1 MRTRSEQL
9 REKHRRILA
18 WSLGG
23 AVAIH
28 LAVFL
33 LVPEFQVEPLGGSDT
48 VLDTT
53 GVASG
58 ANATVELLF
67 GPPAVRQTDGSHWT
81 APPDR
86 VLSAEREARLEANCL
101 AVGREGRLP
110 LRIVV
115 HLRVRPSGRVD
126 VRGLSDG
133 EGDPCGARI
142 IQEAAGALWY
152 RWLPDERF
160 PAPVEV
166 VQPVTLIT
174 ARMGVGG

>member
-67 GPPAVRQTDGSHWT
+67 GPPSVRQTDGSHWT

-86 VLSAEREARLEANCL
+86 VLSAERDVRLEADCL
-101 AVGREGRLP
+101 AFPREGRLP
-110 LRIVV
+110 LRGVA
-115 HLRVRPSGRVD
+115 HLRVRPSGRVGLQ
-126 VRGLSDG
+126 GLSTST
-133 EGDPCGARI
+133 GDTCGDRI
-142 IQEAAGALWY
+142 IKEAADALWY

-166 VQPVTLIT
+166 VQPVTLIRT
-174 ARMGVGG
+174 WRAF

>member
-1 MRTRSEQL
+1 MTTRSEQL

-18 WSLGG
+18 WSLLG

-33 LVPEFQVEPLGGSDT
+33 LMPQFRAEPLGGSET

-58 ANATVELLF
+58 ANATVEVLF
-67 GPPAVRQTDGSHWT
+67 GPPSVRQTDGSHWT
-81 APPDR
+81 APPER
-86 VLSAEREARLEANCL
+86 VLPAERDVRLETECL
-101 AVGREGRLP
+101 ALASGGRMP
-110 LRIVV
+110 LRGGVQ
-115 HLRVRPSGRVD
+115 LRVRPSGRVD
-126 VRGLSDG
+126 VLGLPRST
-133 EGDPCGARI
+133 GDACGDRI
-142 IQEAAGALWY
+142 VKEVAGALWY

-166 VQPVTLIT
+166 DQPVTLIT